1 MGMDSFWLQNAR
13 ELVDCAMGRLPA
25 HLVIRN
31 GQWVCVETGEII
43 PKTDIAMRAKRIAYV
58 VRMSPTLHRSK
69 TVVIDAE
76 GQYLVP
82 GLLDGHVH
90 IESGMVTVT
99 EFVRAVLPH
108 GTTGLFIDPH
118 GVANVFGLRGV
129 R

>member
-25 HLVIRN
+25 HLIIKN
-31 GQWVCVETGEII
+31 GQWVCVQTGEII
-43 PKTDIAMRAKRIAYV
+43 PKTDVAMRAKRIAYV
-58 VRMSPTLHRSK
+58 GEDASHTIGPK
-69 TVVIDAE
+69 TVVIDAD

-118 GVANVFGLRGV
+118 
-129 R
+129 